1 MSRLALKKSCTSSN
15 AFLTTTTTTLPST
28 HNNKEDNN
36 IVVVEAVILP
46 HHPDFCWT
54 NVIHLRNLIEELV
67 KEVETKRD
75 QRRKKVLE
83 NAILEGRD
91 DVLSKLNDDETI
103 PTNKTGNVFRRLPSN
118 SCPPITKNILYCLP
132 CENGISKKRKREET
146 HVKDATS
153 ADGITFKN
161 EEEMASMQKIKKKQL
176 RKSIPNSTKCNNMK
190 KRKKRIQL
198 VDHVVNLTEYKKD
211 DKENF
216 VIKLKESKH
225 KWVSHPQSIL
235 FLEGAD
241 RPRPLSNATVFLK
254 TSYASEDNQN
264 LTFVPYFGDDD
275 KEDVVSELFNIKDRE
290 TMVDLGAGYQQT
302 ETYDTIDEILYTLLE
317 RYGENIDDCFC
328 SGERQS
334 KESTKNKL
342 PSKAEKNTKNNNGKI
357 QKNGKKMKKS
367 QQSKS
372 IQSLGNLIQS
382 IQDIIGNILDVRDEY
397 IIQRFNLAFPNGIDS
412 STRLK
417 MVRLKKA
424 NGSMDYDH
432 YLFNKQSFQST
443 TKSSHDHQPRNS
455 SSKLVSSYEDVMDS
469 YRNLFCRRC
478 FTYDCN
484 LHGNLPKP
492 DITLQGEIA
501 SMKDKEG
508 DWEASDFSSK
518 LDQIMTSPSK
528 KQNGQNGSG
537 KLHHLESKANKIFEN
552 DACSNQIITTYPSD
566 NIEKTKVD
574 PNSTPLTPLQ
584 KSIIRRTFLIFKGDI
599 QKIAQAIG
607 SNLDAVSKYVKE
619 KDIQIPKPIH
629 VVPNTCVEV
638 VSRKKR
644 GRRSVD
650 SYFSMKNYNSAWL
663 RRVQEAEIHPSFLP
677 CDHIEPCSDETCSC
691 VRNAFFCTKHCVW
704 GQKSRNFYR
713 GCACKAG
720 QCRTKS
726 CSCFAAKRE
735 CDPDL
740 CRACGACSDKPNAPA
755 THQRCRNDNIGMRR
769 HCHLLLAESSIED
782 AGWGVYTK
790 NALKKGDFVHEYVGE
805 VISQEEAERRGR
817 IYDKVNRSYLFN
829 LSSDYVVD
837 ASRKGNKTKFANHSS
852 KPNCYTRMICVNGD
866 IRIGLFAKEDI
877 EAQSELFFDYRYD
890 VSMDND
896 LIIKPGKT
904 VDWMKNSKMA
914 NKISKKSAE
923 QNDD

>member
-1 MSRLALKKSCTSSN
+1 MSRITSKKSSTSSN
-15 AFLTTTTTTLPST
+15 PFLTTTLPST
-28 HNNKEDNN
+28 NEED
-36 IVVVEAVILP
+36 IEAVILP
-46 HHPDFCWT
+46 NHPDFCWT
-54 NVIHLRNLIEELV
+54 NVIHLRSLLEELV
-67 KEVETKRD
+67 KEVQTKRD
-75 QRRKKVLE
+75 QRKKIVLE

-91 DVLSKLNDDETI
+91 EVLSKLNDDESI
-103 PTNKTGNVFRRLPSN
+103 PTSKRGNIFRRLPSN
-118 SCPPITKNILYCLP
+118 SCPPIIKNLLYCLP
-132 CENGISKKRKREET
+132 CKNSTSKKRKREET
-146 HVKDATS
+146 HGKDPTS
-153 ADGITFKN
+153 EGITFKN
-161 EEEMASMQKIKKKQL
+161 EQAMASMPKKNKNYHEKKITSSMQK
-176 RKSIPNSTKCNNMK
+176 NNMK
-190 KRKKRIQL
+190 QRRKRIQL
-198 VDHVVNLTEYKKD
+198 IDHVVNLSEYEKD
-211 DKENF
+211 SKENY
-216 VIKLKESKH
+216 VVKVKESKN
-225 KWVSHPQSIL
+225 KWVSYPQSIL
-235 FLEGAD
+235 FLEGAH

-290 TMVDLGAGYQQT
+290 TMVDLGAGYQQV

-317 RYGENIDDCFC
+317 RYGEKIDDCFC
-328 SGERQS
+328 SGEKQS
-334 KESTKNKL
+334 NESTKNRL
-342 PSKAEKNTKNNNGKI
+342 ISKAEKN
-357 QKNGKKMKKS
+357 QNGKKQTNGKNI
-367 QQSKS
+367 QNSKS

-382 IQDIIGNILDVRDEY
+382 IQDIIGNILDVREEY
-397 IIQRFNLAFPNGIDS
+397 IIQRFNLAFPNGIDV

-417 MVRLKKA
+417 MVRLNKPT
-424 NGSMDYDH
+424 GSMDDDH
-432 YLFNKQSFQST
+432 YLFNKRSFQST
-443 TKSSHDHQPRNS
+443 TKPSQDHQPRNS
-455 SSKLVSSYEDVMDS
+455 SSKHVLSYEDVMDS

-501 SMKDKEG
+501 SVKETEG
-508 DWEASDFSSK
+508 DWEGFDFSSK
-518 LDQIMTSPSK
+518 LEQIMTSPSK
-528 KQNGQNGSG
+528 NKNDKNGSE
-537 KLHHLESKANKIFEN
+537 KLHPLEIKPTS
-552 DACSNQIITTYPSD
+552 PSD
-566 NIEKTKVD
+566 TIELTKFD
-574 PNSTPLTPLQ
+574 QNPTTLTPLQ
-584 KSIIRRTFLIFKGDI
+584 KSIIRRAFLIFKGDI
-599 QKIAQAIG
+599 KNIAKAIG
-607 SNLDAVSKYVKE
+607 ANPDTVSKYVKE
-619 KDIQIPKPIH
+619 QDVQIPTPIH
-629 VVPNTCVEV
+629 AMPNTNVEV
-638 VSRKKR
+638 VSKKKK
-644 GRRSVD
+644 GRRPVD

-663 RRVQEAEIHPSFLP
+663 KRVQEAEIHPSFLP
-677 CDHIEPCSDETCSC
+677 CDHIEPCSNETCSC

-923 QNDD
+923 QDDE